1 MAVAHGGAHQVQ
13 AVFLAVLMQAKVGHD
28 GGHHGVAGELPL
40 ALELGGADGH
50 DLVAVDGIPLLVH
63 QQAAVGVAVEGD
75 AQIVPA
81 GNNAPGQ
88 GLQMGG
94 AAAVVDV
101 DAVRLRVDEVRLKR
115 KRPEQV
121 RRGGAGRAVGAV
133 HQHPQAGQVAVD
145 AAQQMLHIGAVQGV
159 HTVVAAA
166 HGAVHGSRKLRMVQD
181 QVLHTPLHLIGE
193 LVALGVEDLDAVVGI
208 GVVGGGDDDT
218 GVRLLL
224 HRQKGHRR
232 GGDGAQG
239 HHVAAYGADT
249 GHQGRF
255 QHIGGNAGVLADG
268 DEGAAALFLRQDGG
282 HRLSHMKCQ
291 LRRQGLPRYAADAV
305 GAKEFSHIP
314 ILLFVIIPS
323 VPGP

>member
-1 MAVAHGGAHQVQ
+1 
-13 AVFLAVLMQAKVGHD
+13 
-28 GGHHGVAGELPL
+28 
-40 ALELGGADGH
+40 
-50 DLVAVDGIPLLVH
+50 
-63 QQAAVGVAVEGD
+63 
-75 AQIVPA
+75 
-81 GNNAPGQ
+81 
-88 GLQMGG
+88 
-94 AAAVVDV
+94 
-101 DAVRLRVDEVRLKR
+101 
-115 KRPEQV
+115 
-121 RRGGAGRAVGAV
+121 
-133 HQHPQAGQVAVD
+133 
-145 AAQQMLHIGAVQGV
+145 MLHIGAVQGV

-166 HGAVHGSRKLRMVQD
+166 HGAVHGGRKLRMVQD

-193 LVALGVEDLDAVVGI
+193 LIALGVEDLDAVVSI

-268 DEGAAALFLRQDGG
+268 DEGTAALLLRQDGG
-282 HRLSHMKCQ
+282 HRLSHMKCP

-314 ILLFVIIPS
+314 ILLFVRFPA